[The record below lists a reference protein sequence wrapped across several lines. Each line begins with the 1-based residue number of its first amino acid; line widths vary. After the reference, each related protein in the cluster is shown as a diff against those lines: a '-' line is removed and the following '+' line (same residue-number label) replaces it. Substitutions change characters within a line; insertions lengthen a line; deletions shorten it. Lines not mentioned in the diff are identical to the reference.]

1 MKANFVYSDL
11 NPCGGGE
18 RFTLVTMQAVLEMG
32 IGIELTTLK
41 EPNIAKLENAYGKE
55 LASVI
60 RDIKKVNV
68 LPMFDEQSISDNVK
82 NGYDLIINTHGDIDP
97 YYNKSF
103 SKNNSIAYC
112 HFSSAKFL
120 IQSEDKEYLEKYLK
134 VARDSP
140 SFSIP
145 TDSNAIKEDNNNQ
158 SNAVDFD
165 RKRYLEW
172 LKYAYDNM
180 IKNSTVLTNSE
191 YSRKSISEDYGMM
204 GVDASIIS
212 PPVDVDTFR
221 NSALFSPSS
230 PSSSPGNHDSE
241 REDVILVISRI
252 DPSKR
257 IENAVIIAKLLK
269 EDNIGKG
276 MVIVGS
282 LDPYYYEYCLNIK
295 KMVTD
300 LNLENYVKFE
310 IDASLD
316 KLLSLMRKSKVYF
329 HPKVGEHFG
338 MSIVESMSAG
348 LIPVVP
354 DIGGQTEFVPSK
366 FQYHTLEQ
374 AVKIIVSALDIP
386 YSERALISNSVNK
399 FSTPNYK
406 KQFQS
411 VIKKLLRG
419 TQ

>member
-1 MKANFVYSDL
+1 M
-11 NPCGGGE
+11 
-18 RFTLVTMQAVLEMG
+18 
-32 IGIELTTLK
+32 
-41 EPNIAKLENAYGKE
+41 AKLQNAYGKD

-60 RDIKKVNV
+60 SDIKKVNV
-68 LPMFDEQSISDNVK
+68 LSMFDEQSIRDNVK
-82 NGYDLIINTHGDIDP
+82 NGYDLIINTHGDIDT

-191 YSRKSISEDYGMM
+191 
-204 GVDASIIS
+204 
-212 PPVDVDTFR
+212 
-221 NSALFSPSS
+221 
-230 PSSSPGNHDSE
+230 
-241 REDVILVISRI
+241 
-252 DPSKR
+252 
-257 IENAVIIAKLLK
+257 
-269 EDNIGKG
+269 
-276 MVIVGS
+276 
-282 LDPYYYEYCLNIK
+282 
-295 KMVTD
+295 
-300 LNLENYVKFE
+300 
-310 IDASLD
+310 
-316 KLLSLMRKSKVYF
+316 
-329 HPKVGEHFG
+329 
-338 MSIVESMSAG
+338 SMSAG

-399 FSTPNYK
+399 FSTP
-406 KQFQS
+406 
-411 VIKKLLRG
+411 KL
-419 TQ
+419 